1 MHTISLYEYEDKD
14 IKISMDLY
22 FNEQD
27 KLIFDG
33 YDIGRKVL
41 EIRGSSD
48 HEYKYTIAPADVQ
61 KLADLFQVQYSDRK
75 ALLQAIKDKFGGNEA
90 YSKFGAFMDSHGVK
104 YEIFMWG

>member
-1 MHTISLYEYEDKD
+1 MPHLNIYQYEDKD

-27 KLIFDG
+27 QLIFDG

-41 EIRGSSD
+41 EIRGRSD
-48 HEYKYTIAPADVQ
+48 YEYKYTIAPGGVQ
-61 KLADLFQVQYSDRK
+61 KLAELFQIEYSDRT

-104 YEIFMWG
+104 YEVFMWG